1 MIDVDCPPTL
11 KEIAAQDSEQ
21 SDTYS
26 ASDRYIRHMI
36 IYGLFKL
43 RMHEVYYL
51 QSKHCVPF
59 KAFVPCHWRFP
70 FLPIVCFVVLT
81 ELVRSDGSSC
91 PRSKEEMRLEVD
103 QNQVRFH
110 VIDRCFFI
118 QKAILNIL
126 VVNVHGHQ
134 IDHVRMLWKNGSF
147 HLFMRS
153 GKPSYSNVV
162 FLK

>member
-1 MIDVDCPPTL
+1 MAIIDVDCPPTL

-26 ASDRYIRHMI
+26 ASDRYILHMI

-134 IDHVRMLWKNGSF
+134 IDHVRML
-147 HLFMRS
+147 
-153 GKPSYSNVV
+153 
-162 FLK
+162 